1 MIVVPPDIRGLIF
14 DLDGTL
20 ADTMPA
26 HFRAWTDALSPH
38 GVSFPE
44 DYFYSL
50 GGMPTRTII
59 QLLNERQGK
68 QMPVEAT
75 GRRKEEL
82 AAEYI
87 RGVRPIEPV
96 LNVARSHFRKLPM
109 AVATG
114 AYRTEALRTLSDIG
128 ASDLFAVLVTADDVV
143 HGKPAPDIFLEAA
156 RRIDVP
162 PTACMA
168 FEDADLGIQAAKA
181 AGMTVFDI
189 RTLPRA

>member
-26 HFRAWTDALSPH
+26 HFRAWTDALTPH
-38 GVSFPE
+38 GVDFPE

-50 GGMPTRTII
+50 GGMPTRHII
-59 QLLNERQGK
+59 ELLNERQGK

-75 GRRKEEL
+75 SRRKEEL
-82 AAEYI
+82 ATEYI

-96 LNVARSHFRKLPM
+96 LKVARTHFEKLPM

-114 AYRTEALRTLSDIG
+114 AHRKEAMRTLADIG
-128 ASDLFAVLVTADDVV
+128 ASDLFEVLVTADDVAR
-143 HGKPAPDIFLEAA
+143 GKPAPDIFLEAA
-156 RRIDVP
+156 RLIDVP

-168 FEDADLGIQAAKA
+168 FEDADLGIQSARA

-189 RTLPRA
+189 RTLPRG